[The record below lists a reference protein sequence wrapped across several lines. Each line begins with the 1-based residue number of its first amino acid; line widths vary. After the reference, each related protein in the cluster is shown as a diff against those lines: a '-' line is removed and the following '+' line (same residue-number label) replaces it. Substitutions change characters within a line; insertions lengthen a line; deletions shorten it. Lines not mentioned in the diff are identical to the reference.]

1 MMLNASAL
9 GAGTLQFLIVA
20 LSCVQISEASA
31 YENDQHQ
38 YLQRRDIIEHQVHC
52 CARSF
57 VALIHA
63 RSAGAGC
70 CVWYC
75 VAGGLLSAVCCL
87 LCGWWVAGV

>member
-20 LSCVQISEASA
+20 LSCVQIAEASA

-57 VALIHA
+57 VALIHVCLFDT
-63 RSAGAGC
+63 AGIEPSSRQSFAG
-70 CVWYC
+70 
-75 VAGGLLSAVCCL
+75 L
-87 LCGWWVAGV
+87 